1 MNHLELEN
9 YFLEKLKVEFEFPEK
24 GEMNLHRIRSGFDY
38 ELFKHP
44 DEELRR
50 LMRLEVFFK
59 GVTKKDEPIG
69 HQIECVI
76 NGEFLIPEEMDVDKR
91 EGLLRVN
98 GLSILYSTLRGVL
111 GNLTG
116 SFPGDKLCLPTIM
129 PNELVKEIEERKAA
143 ERA

>member
-1 MNHLELEN
+1 
-9 YFLEKLKVEFEFPEK
+9 
-24 GEMNLHRIRSGFDY
+24 
-38 ELFKHP
+38 
-44 DEELRR
+44 
-50 LMRLEVFFK
+50 MRLEVFFK

-116 SFPGDKLCLPTIM
+116 SFPGDKLCLPTIV
-129 PNELVKEIEERKAA
+129 PNELVKEIEEKKATERTSGERKVAKGKNLKKG
-143 ERA
+143 